1 MALKDWKKVEDDTS
15 KGGSHNGKTNAT
27 YTRWVN
33 KKNNDNVSVWGL
45 TTGKINP
52 KKRLVKSNIG
62 VIWKV
67 RSSKFKTKAEALSF
81 AKSYMR
87 KH

>member
-15 KGGSHNGKTNAT
+15 KGGSHHGTTNAT
-27 YTRWVN
+27 YTRWES
-33 KKNNDNVSVWGL
+33 KNDFISVWGL
-45 TTGKINP
+45 TTGKINLN
-52 KKRLVKSNIG
+52 KRATKNNIG

-67 RSSKFKTKAEALSF
+67 KNHKFKTKKQALAY
-81 AKSYMR
+81 AKAYMK